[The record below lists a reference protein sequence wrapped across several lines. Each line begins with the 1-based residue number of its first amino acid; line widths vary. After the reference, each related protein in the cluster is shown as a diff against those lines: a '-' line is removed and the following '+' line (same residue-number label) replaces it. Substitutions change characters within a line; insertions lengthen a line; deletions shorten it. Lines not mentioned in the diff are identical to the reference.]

1 MKLSSAILPVRYIS
15 IAVTVFFVSCQ
26 SSDQKRLFKD
36 VAGESGIAFAND
48 LEYTEEFNPYT
59 YRSFFNG
66 GGVALGDINNDGL
79 LDVFFTGNLVD
90 NKLYLNKGD
99 WQFEEITKAAGV
111 SCPNVWSSGAS
122 FADVNGDGLLDLY
135 VCKSGKPGGSNR
147 YNELFINNGDLT
159 FTEKSKE
166 YGLDIVGLSTHA
178 AFFDYDKD
186 GDLDCYVLTNS
197 LKSIGGF
204 DLIKDQREIPDE
216 TGGGNKFFRN
226 DDGRFVD
233 ITLESGIYASSI
245 GFGLGITLSDFNK
258 DGWTDLFISNDFF
271 ERDYLYIN
279 QEGEYF
285 KESLESYFNSISMGS
300 MGADA
305 ADLNNDAEPDL
316 FVTEM
321 LPSNVARKRTKAVY
335 ENWDKYQLNVRQGYF
350 HQYPRN
356 VLQQKINDSL
366 FVEVGRYSN
375 VSATDWSW
383 GALMFDANNDGLR
396 DIFVA
401 NGIYKD
407 LLDRDYLTFT
417 ANDQQIRNQLKK
429 KGNVIKDL
437 IDVMPSQAVPN
448 QMFKNQGDFVFDNVS
463 EEWGLGMPTFSNG
476 SAYGDLD
483 NDGDLDL
490 VINNVNMPALVY
502 RNNSDTTTQR
512 SVRIRFE
519 GEESNLFG
527 IGATV
532 EVYHGGIT
540 WSAENFPF
548 KGFQSTVEP
557 LVHIGLG
564 NINKVDSVLIN
575 WESGKSE
582 VIKDVQTNEVLL
594 VKEIEASRI
603 SASDKYRQDYLQLS
617 SIQLDYTHIENDHN
631 DFDRDRL
638 LPHMLHNEGPGMAS
652 GDLDGDGLKEIVI
665 GGAKGQAAQLFQF
678 SDDTFRSI
686 EVEVFDQDKLS
697 EDSDIALFDCDNDGD
712 LDIYIAS
719 GGRAFSKSSSAL
731 NDRLY
736 LNQGNFHFTKAELSF
751 GDFFST
757 SSVSVFDYDQDGD
770 LDLIATERFHPFR
783 YGDKVRAY
791 LMHNNGDGVFTDVT
805 KEVAP
810 GFLNLNMITDS
821 QTGDIDG
828 DGDDDIVIASDWD
841 NIKVFI
847 NEAGIF
853 TEQTEK
859 LNLSYTKGWWHTISL
874 LDIDKDGDLDIVAG
888 NHGLNSFFRDS
899 TRLYVNDFDGNGT
912 YDYIF
917 CDKINGKYF
926 PVADKND
933 LIGQL
938 PILKKKLLYYK
949 DYASMTIEDIFDAA
963 VLESSLVLE
972 ADMKAS
978 MVFVN
983 EGEKFEARELPGMLQ
998 YGPVYALGA
1007 ADLDQDGFDELVV
1020 GGNQFLVKPQFGRYD
1035 ALPLCVLDGAES
1047 NQKVYSSNVISQV
1060 RDILIETYNDK
1071 QLIIVA
1077 NNDSKVEVYEKK

>member
-1 MKLSSAILPVRYIS
+1 MLPVRYIS

-502 RNNSDTTTQR
+502 RN
-512 SVRIRFE
+512 
-519 GEESNLFG
+519 
-527 IGATV
+527 
-532 EVYHGGIT
+532 
-540 WSAENFPF
+540 
-548 KGFQSTVEP
+548 
-557 LVHIGLG
+557 
-564 NINKVDSVLIN
+564 
-575 WESGKSE
+575 
-582 VIKDVQTNEVLL
+582 
-594 VKEIEASRI
+594 
-603 SASDKYRQDYLQLS
+603 
-617 SIQLDYTHIENDHN
+617 
-631 DFDRDRL
+631 
-638 LPHMLHNEGPGMAS
+638 
-652 GDLDGDGLKEIVI
+652 
-665 GGAKGQAAQLFQF
+665 
-678 SDDTFRSI
+678 
-686 EVEVFDQDKLS
+686 
-697 EDSDIALFDCDNDGD
+697 
-712 LDIYIAS
+712 
-719 GGRAFSKSSSAL
+719 
-731 NDRLY
+731 
-736 LNQGNFHFTKAELSF
+736 
-751 GDFFST
+751 
-757 SSVSVFDYDQDGD
+757 
-770 LDLIATERFHPFR
+770 
-783 YGDKVRAY
+783 
-791 LMHNNGDGVFTDVT
+791 
-805 KEVAP
+805 
-810 GFLNLNMITDS
+810 
-821 QTGDIDG
+821 
-828 DGDDDIVIASDWD
+828 
-841 NIKVFI
+841 
-847 NEAGIF
+847 
-853 TEQTEK
+853 
-859 LNLSYTKGWWHTISL
+859 
-874 LDIDKDGDLDIVAG
+874 
-888 NHGLNSFFRDS
+888 
-899 TRLYVNDFDGNGT
+899 
-912 YDYIF
+912 
-917 CDKINGKYF
+917 
-926 PVADKND
+926 
-933 LIGQL
+933 
-938 PILKKKLLYYK
+938 
-949 DYASMTIEDIFDAA
+949 
-963 VLESSLVLE
+963 
-972 ADMKAS
+972 
-978 MVFVN
+978 
-983 EGEKFEARELPGMLQ
+983 
-998 YGPVYALGA
+998 
-1007 ADLDQDGFDELVV
+1007 
-1020 GGNQFLVKPQFGRYD
+1020 
-1035 ALPLCVLDGAES
+1035 
-1047 NQKVYSSNVISQV
+1047 
-1060 RDILIETYNDK
+1060 
-1071 QLIIVA
+1071 
-1077 NNDSKVEVYEKK
+1077 